1 MVKHDDKTPR
11 GWPLPHQ
18 DNRLYDDVER
28 LREALRLID
37 AIITAI
43 EGEQGSLG
51 LRLDTIL
58 EGATEDAEILDA
70 RIDAED
76 TVHPNLGHNIRNLH
90 RLILGLE
97 ESLNYE
103 SLEFRGLLQQFS
115 SVAEAQIQEE
125 LNAQEAHERRKREIQ
140 QEASIRSEHD
150 DGIQK
155 QMNAAADGMMRL
167 AFALQDLSKKRRETS
182 KHEESERVSEDGH
195 LQAEINALAES
206 CLRDTLNLYNAIERW
221 KSALK

>member
-1 MVKHDDKTPR
+1 MAAKYDDRTAR
-11 GWPLPHQ
+11 GWPLPNQ

-28 LREALRLID
+28 LRDALTLID

-43 EGEQGSLG
+43 EGKQGSLG

-58 EGATEDAEILDA
+58 EEATDDAEILDA

-90 RLILGLE
+90 RLILELK

-103 SLEFRGLLQQFS
+103 SSEFRGLLQQFG

-140 QEASIRSEHD
+140 QEALTRTQQD
-150 DGIQK
+150 DGLQK
-155 QMNAAADGMMRL
+155 QMNAASDGMMRL
-167 AFALQDLSKKRRETS
+167 VFALQDLSEKRRQAS
-182 KHEESERVSEDGH
+182 KREESER
-195 LQAEINALAES
+195 
-206 CLRDTLNLYNAIERW
+206 
-221 KSALK
+221 